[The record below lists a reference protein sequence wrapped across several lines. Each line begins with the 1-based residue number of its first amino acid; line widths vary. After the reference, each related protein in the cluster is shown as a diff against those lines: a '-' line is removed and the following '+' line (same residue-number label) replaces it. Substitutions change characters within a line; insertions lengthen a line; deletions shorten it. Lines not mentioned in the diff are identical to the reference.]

1 MTKRNKERFSISI
14 SPECYDAL
22 ERFTKLTGATK
33 SGFIDDVLKTQ
44 VDNLNLLCDS
54 IEEALKGNEEKALE
68 NVGSVLAD
76 MSRLIKEK
84 NQELT
89 DVQIKD
95 K

>member
-22 ERFTKLTGATK
+22 ERFTRLSGATK

-44 VDNLNLLCDS
+44 VDNLNLLSDS
-54 IEEALKGNEEKALE
+54 IEEAFKGNKKKASE

-76 MSRLIKEK
+76 MRRLIKEK
-84 NQELT
+84 NQELEEFQT
-89 DVQIKD
+89 KD